1 VIIIAF
7 FILHWQLSVFSQTFF
22 LHRYGAH
29 RMFTMSKGWERFF
42 YLFTYVT
49 QGSSYLV
56 PRGYAV
62 LHRMHHAYSDTPQ
75 DPHSPRNHTNAL
87 TMMWKTK
94 HSYDDYAYERV
105 EPEARFKGGYPEWRA
120 LDKLGQ
126 SWLMRLVWMAA
137 YTLFYVKFATAPW
150 QWALLPIQW
159 VMGPVHGAIVNWGG
173 HKYGY
178 KNYDNGDDSKNTLI
192 FDFLT
197 GGELFQNNHHKFGM
211 SPNFAARWFE
221 VDTTYQIMRLLAWAR
236 IIDMSE
242 SQRMRYTA
250 RAA

>member
-1 VIIIAF
+1 
-7 FILHWQLSVFSQTFF
+7 
-22 LHRYGAH
+22 
-29 RMFTMSKGWERFF
+29 
-42 YLFTYVT
+42 
-49 QGSSYLV
+49 
-56 PRGYAV
+56 
-62 LHRMHHAYSDTPQ
+62 
-75 DPHSPRNHTNAL
+75 
-87 TMMWKTK
+87 MMWKTK

-221 VDTTYQIMRLLAWAR
+221 IDTTYYVMRVLAALR
-236 IIDMSE
+236 IIDISGA
-242 SQRMRYTA
+242 QQIRYPAERTA
-250 RAA
+250 AAA